1 MTQQSK
7 KSITVGTIITMAFTV
22 LVLIVSAV
30 ATFTYNAI
38 AKFNIISNEII
49 SVKAFSNNVALYTD
63 MRFKEAIA
71 SLNGYSVAFSDA
83 DNMTD
88 EEITEKLIYCAD
100 NSFFCHIAFV
110 DDDGR
115 TCTNGEMG
123 INPRV
128 YAGSSLTG
136 SMNIAPGANI
146 YSVPV
151 HSSSGSIVGTLV
163 GKLEDNAA
171 ANASFKA
178 YGVSGVTYILNTD
191 GTIINCSNHTA
202 SGIAAGDNLITVL
215 SDENDI
221 NLIRTHLSQNDVSD
235 SFKVTYKDEEYI
247 LAMTSLETQAWTLV
261 SLVPCSAVIDFYSNI
276 TAPLNYMIFGLTA
289 VFVILAGYLFYFT
302 HRVRKTAEGIIDE
315 NNKINYVDDITGY
328 SSWKSFMENYDKAML
343 DTGTKRAFL
352 ALDIDKFKT
361 VNDTLGYEGG
371 NEILRKISEIIER
384 DIGDNDFFARN
395 GGDHFFMVVEYKNEK
410 EITEIVNHI
419 ISDIEYQITEIK
431 ITVSIGIYPITD
443 ANMKIR
449 AAADRAN
456 LARNSIKS
464 LSESRFAFFN
474 QSMME
479 NIREEKNIENIM
491 EDALEKREFVV
502 YLQPKY
508 GLGDETGEV
517 IGAEALVRWYH
528 NGEIISPGKFIPI
541 FEKNGFVTK
550 LDFYMFEEVCKLQK
564 SWKNQGL
571 QPKIISVN
579 MSRLHFPNPDFVST
593 LKNYC
598 DAYDIDTKYFE
609 IEITESA
616 AYENINI
623 LMNVFS
629 EIKSAG
635 FHVSIDD
642 FGTGYSSLNLL
653 KDLPVDVLK
662 IDRSFLTENADEEE
676 SASKIIACVVSLAS
690 SLDISTICEGIE
702 TKEQASLLSKLGC
715 NMAQG
720 FYFARP
726 MPVKDFE
733 KLVYNLN

>member
-1 MTQQSK
+1 MTKQNK
-7 KSITVGTIITMAFTV
+7 KTAAIGTVITVVFTA
-22 LVLIVSAV
+22 LVLIVSAI
-30 ATFTYNAI
+30 ATFSYNAI
-38 AKFNIISNEII
+38 AEANIIANETM
-49 SVKAFSNNVALYTD
+49 SVKAFSKNVAYYTD
-63 MRFKEAIA
+63 MRFRESIA
-71 SLNGYSVAFSDA
+71 SLDGYSVAFLNA
-83 DNMTD
+83 GNMTD
-88 EEITEKLIYCAD
+88 EEITETLRYCAD
-100 NSFFCHIAFV
+100 DSFFSHIAFV
-110 DDDGR
+110 DPGGR
-115 TCTNGEMG
+115 TCMSGETDF
-123 INPRV
+123 NPRV
-128 YAGSSLTG
+128 YAGSALTG
-136 SMNIAPGANI
+136 AISVTPGTNI

-151 HSSSGSIVGTLV
+151 LAKDGEVLGTLV
-163 GKLEDNAA
+163 GKLESNAA
-171 ANASFKA
+171 GSVSFGA
-178 YGVSGVTYILNTD
+178 YGVTGVTYILSAD
-191 GTIINCSNHTA
+191 GTIINCSNNTA
-202 SGIAAGDNLITVL
+202 AGISSGDNLLTAL
-215 SDENDI
+215 GNENDI
-221 NLIRTHLSQNDVSD
+221 NTIKTHLSQKDVSD
-235 SFKVTYKDEEYI
+235 ADVVTYNGNDYI
-247 LAMTSLETQAWTLV
+247 LAMTSLETQGWTLV
-261 SLVPCSAVIDFYSNI
+261 NLVPCSAVLEYYDNV

-289 VFVILAGYLFYFT
+289 VFVILAAYLFYFT
-302 HRVRKTAEGIIDE
+302 YRTRKSAEDIIEE
-315 NNKINYVDDITGY
+315 NNKINYIDDITGY
-328 SSWKSFMENYDKAML
+328 SSWKSFMENYEKCML
-343 DTGTKRAFL
+343 DTSTKRAFL

-371 NEILRKISEIIER
+371 NNILRKISEIIAR
-384 DIGDNDFFARN
+384 DIGENDCFARN
-395 GGDHFFMVVEYKNEK
+395 GGDHFFMLVEYKDEK
-410 EITEIVNHI
+410 EVTEIVNHI
-419 ISDIEYQITEIK
+419 ISDIEYQINEIK

-443 ANMKIR
+443 TNMKIR

-474 QSMME
+474 RAMME
-479 NIREEKNIENIM
+479 NIREEKSIENIM
-491 EDALEKREFVV
+491 EDALEKGEFVV

-508 GLGDETGEV
+508 GLGDESGEV

-528 NGEIISPGKFIPI
+528 DGQIISPGKFIPI

-564 SWKNQGL
+564 SWINQGL

-623 LMNVFS
+623 LMSVFS

-642 FGTGYSSLNLL
+642 FGTGYSSLNML

-702 TKEQASLLSKLGC
+702 TKEQANLLSKLGC

-733 KLVYNLN
+733 KLVYKLD